1 MTAGDVTLSAGQ
13 AAMIAG
19 TIADVVRQRLA
30 DYAPVANG
38 GQAVVLAWTHRAFAQ
53 LELVA
58 GPGGV
63 DVAAIREQLARVTD
77 AARAAGFWVDLS
89 VAELKP

>member
-19 TIADVVRQRLA
+19 TIADVVRQRL
-30 DYAPVANG
+30 V
-38 GQAVVLAWTHRAFAQ
+38 FAQ

-63 DVAAIREQLARVTD
+63 DVTAIREQLARVTD
-77 AARAAGFWVDLS
+77 AARAAGFWVDPAVS
-89 VAELKP
+89 QELKP